1 MKSDPPN
8 QDEIEVSLEDDTE
21 LELTAVEIDSE
32 GFPLEFS
39 VDGVIR
45 EVDSGILEDLQ
56 GNDLKPVA
64 VRFQLLSTDE

>member
-21 LELTAVEIDSE
+21 LELTAVEIESE
-32 GFPLEFS
+32 EFPLKFS